1 LFQCIHCFK
10 PGDKSWIRKWPDMCS
25 CKQLYVTGS
34 TNCSTKSLF
43 KLLTSILSA
52 VKSGFQSY
60 CDTSYS
66 AVSKVFAKT
75 RCQWVWVIALD
86 LCTI

>member
-52 VKSGFQSY
+52 IAIKSGFQSY

-66 AVSKVFAKT
+66 ND
-75 RCQWVWVIALD
+75 CMNHI
-86 LCTI
+86 C